1 MKLNIKTI
9 DMCHGS
15 LIRQMIAYTIPL
27 IFAAFLQ
34 LLYNAADLV
43 VIGQFAGHDAFAAVG
58 ATTSLNS
65 LFINLFIGISGGG
78 CICVAQYYGAR
89 DGKNVSETVH
99 TCVLFAVLCGIF
111 VAVFSFFFVDDAL
124 QIMGTH
130 EDIID
135 MSALYLRIVLGSAP
149 FTLFYNFA
157 AGIMRA
163 AGDTKRPFYI
173 LVFTG
178 MVNVLLN
185 LLFVIVFHLSV
196 AGVAL
201 ATAIGSILNALI
213 AGYLLT
219 RSDDCIRIDI
229 RRLHFHGDKL
239 LKMLNYGIPSGMQS
253 LLFNISNVIIQS
265 AVNSFGS
272 VAVVGG
278 SAAASNIEGF
288 IYAVLNSLSQTAL
301 NFSGQNYGARK
312 YARVTKTLLNACL
325 LSTCAA
331 LVMGGAVLLFAKP
344 LLRIY
349 EPNDLEAV
357 KYGLIRLT
365 IVTSTIFLCG
375 IYDSSVSTLRGI
387 GSSWAPTIIAVISI
401 IGVRIVWIYT
411 IFRSYHTLET
421 LYVAWPLTWFIAGVL
436 LLSVYFSTRK
446 KRFARNEENYLS
458 APSEKEAAP
467 V

>member
-1 MKLNIKTI
+1 M
-9 DMCHGS
+9 
-15 LIRQMIAYTIPL
+15 
-27 IFAAFLQ
+27 
-34 LLYNAADLV
+34 
-43 VIGQFAGHDAFAAVG
+43 
-58 ATTSLNS
+58 
-65 LFINLFIGISGGG
+65 
-78 CICVAQYYGAR
+78 
-89 DGKNVSETVH
+89 
-99 TCVLFAVLCGIF
+99 
-111 VAVFSFFFVDDAL
+111 
-124 QIMGTH
+124 
-130 EDIID
+130 
-135 MSALYLRIVLGSAP
+135 
-149 FTLFYNFA
+149 
-157 AGIMRA
+157 
-163 AGDTKRPFYI
+163 
-173 LVFTG
+173 
-178 MVNVLLN
+178 
-185 LLFVIVFHLSV
+185 
-196 AGVAL
+196 
-201 ATAIGSILNALI
+201 
-213 AGYLLT
+213 
-219 RSDDCIRIDI
+219 
-229 RRLHFHGDKL
+229 
-239 LKMLNYGIPSGMQS
+239 
-253 LLFNISNVIIQS
+253 
-265 AVNSFGS
+265 
-272 VAVVGG
+272 
-278 SAAASNIEGF
+278 
-288 IYAVLNSLSQTAL
+288 LNSLSQTAL